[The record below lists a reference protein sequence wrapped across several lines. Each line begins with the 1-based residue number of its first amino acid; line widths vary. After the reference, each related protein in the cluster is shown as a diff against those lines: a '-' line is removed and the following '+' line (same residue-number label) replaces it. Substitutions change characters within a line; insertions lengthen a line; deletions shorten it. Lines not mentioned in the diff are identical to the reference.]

1 MSKADNNDFELKND
15 IDNSESDYDPKKS
28 DFVEI
33 GQGIVT
39 CINVKVAFFLFL
51 LCMIIFSDVFID
63 NVLLKIPESVE
74 SGCTTT
80 KGTIIQ
86 IGIVSIG
93 YIFIDF
99 LVQKKWL

>member
-1 MSKADNNDFELKND
+1 MSKANNEDLELNNDEE
-15 IDNSESDYDPKKS
+15 NSDSEYDPKKT

-33 GQGIVT
+33 SQGIVG

-63 NVLLKIPESVE
+63 NVLMKIPESVE

-80 KGTIIQ
+80 KGTLIQ
-86 IGIVSIG
+86 IAIVSTV
-93 YIFIDF
+93 YILIDL